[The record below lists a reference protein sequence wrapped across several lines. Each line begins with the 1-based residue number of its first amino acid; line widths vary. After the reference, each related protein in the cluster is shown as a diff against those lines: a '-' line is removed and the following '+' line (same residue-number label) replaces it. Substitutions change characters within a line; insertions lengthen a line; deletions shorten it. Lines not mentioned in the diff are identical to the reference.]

1 MTYLAV
7 PIAAKDFKEAL
18 RQIRVA
24 VSRGAELL
32 ELRTDYLESLN
43 VELAEKLI
51 AAAKA
56 ESEKPLPVIVT
67 CRSKSQGGS
76 IAYPDKLRLD
86 ILTTAIKTN
95 VEFID
100 FEYES
105 FRDINNQEKI
115 RLALSQARRTRLIL
129 SAHNFK
135 GPFDDAGSMYR
146 HILATYPA
154 AIPKLVY
161 TANHINDCFDALD
174 LLSRTHDK
182 AIIFCMG
189 RAGLITRILA
199 KKLGSFLTF
208 AASERQTATAPG
220 QLTIEEL
227 KDIYRYDSID
237 EDTQLF
243 GVIGSPLE
251 HSLSPLVHNACFA
264 AADLNCLY
272 LPLLLQG
279 GRDEFYDFMYCVIGR
294 RWLGFKGFS
303 ITIPH
308 KQNAL
313 DFVAQRQGYIEPL
326 AEIIGAANTLLLG
339 PDDKTKIYNTDYK
352 GATDAIIAAGIKRL
366 RGIDTAVIGAG
377 GVARAV
383 VAGLT
388 TAGANVVI
396 YNRTVKKA
404 QRLAAEFNCRFAP
417 LDELKNLSARL
428 LVNCTSLGMYPNVDT
443 TPVPSEYLTKGM
455 AVFDTVYNPPLTK
468 LLKDAKRHR
477 AKTISGLDMFIN
489 QAAAQFKLFTG
500 RDPDIQTI
508 RDALSDCLP
517 NR

>member
-24 VSRGAELL
+24 VTRGAEML
-32 ELRTDYLESLN
+32 ELRSDYLDSLN
-43 VELAEKLI
+43 TELITKLI
-51 AAAKA
+51 TAAKA
-56 ESEKPLPVIVT
+56 ESEKPLPLIVT
-67 CRSKSQGGS
+67 CRSKSQDGS
-76 IAYPDKLRLD
+76 IAYPDKLRIEVLS
-86 ILTTAIKTN
+86 AAVKAN

-115 RLALSQARRTRLIL
+115 RLALSQAKRTRLIL
-129 SAHNFK
+129 SAHNFE
-135 GPFDDAGSMYR
+135 GPFDDVGGMYR
-146 HILATYPA
+146 HIMATYPA

-161 TANHINDCFDALD
+161 TANQINDCFDALD
-174 LLSRTHDK
+174 LLSRTSDK

-189 RAGLITRILA
+189 RAGLATRILA
-199 KKLGSFLTF
+199 KKLGSFVTF
-208 AASERQTATAPG
+208 AAAERKTATAPG
-220 QLTIEEL
+220 QLTIEQL
-227 KDIYRYDSID
+227 KDLYRYDSID

-243 GVIGSPLE
+243 GVIGDPIE

-264 AADLNCLY
+264 EADLNCIY
-272 LPLLLQG
+272 LPILLAG
-279 GRDEFYDFMYCVIGR
+279 NRDEFYDFMYCVIGR

-313 DFVAQRQGYIEPL
+313 DFVTQRRGYIEPL

-339 PDDKTKIYNTDYK
+339 PDDKTKVYNTDYK
-352 GATDAIIAAGIKRL
+352 GATDAIVAAGIKRL
-366 RGIDTAVIGAG
+366 RGVDTAVIGAG

-388 TAGANVVI
+388 TAGANVTI
-396 YNRTVKKA
+396 YNRTVRKA
-404 QRLAAEFNCRFAP
+404 QRLAAEFNCQFAP
-417 LDELKNLSARL
+417 LDELKNLNAKL
-428 LVNCTSLGMYPNVDT
+428 LVNCTSLGMYPNVDA
-443 TPVPSEYLTKGM
+443 TPVPTEYLKKDM
-455 AVFDTVYNPPLTK
+455 AVFDTVYNPPLTR
-468 LLKDAKRHR
+468 LLKDAKRHH

-489 QAAAQFKLFTG
+489 QAAAQFNLFTG
-500 RDPDIQTI
+500 KDPDIELI
-508 RDALSDCLP
+508 REVASEHLKC
-517 NR
+517 